1 LTQPIVEETKTS
13 ESVFMYFPTNR
24 GWSHQLIRLIGE
36 AHNGGGDFGEIN
48 RAASKMKVGD
58 LDSWYSEWKAMGEHV
73 EKLAT
78 QAASKGFNVT
88 ARQAY
93 FRASNYYRMAD
104 FYLDRDDPREL
115 PTYQKH
121 VALFKKAADLS
132 IPKIESV
139 SIPFE
144 GKLLHAYFIA
154 SIYAKRGEKLH
165 TLIIFGGA
173 DATCEEVYFNTGVES
188 LIRGFHVIMVDG
200 PGQGYTL
207 RFEKLYARF
216 DYEKTVGA
224 AIDFLLRK
232 KSKLVNAKKIGIIG
246 RSMGGYYAS
255 RAAAMEKRIKA
266 AVVFDAIFDITED
279 VYEFFPNVRRAINW
293 DLGARNEEEARE
305 KLAKFNLTGIA
316 EKIECPT
323 LIIHGTEDYVSSPKA
338 AEKLF
343 AAIKTKDKLLKWYTA
358 GHGVS
363 AYRAE
368 ATGFVLDWLKEK
380 LG

>member
-1 LTQPIVEETKTS
+1 
-13 ESVFMYFPTNR
+13 MYFPTNR

-48 RAASKMKVGD
+48 RAASKMNVGD
-58 LDSWYSEWKAMGEHV
+58 LESWYSEWKAMGEHI
-73 EKLAT
+73 EKLAN
-78 QAASKGFNVT
+78 QAASKGFKVT

-93 FRASNYYRMAD
+93 LRASNYYRMAD
-104 FYLDRDDPREL
+104 FYLGRDDPREL
-115 PTYQKH
+115 STYEKH
-121 VALFKKAADLS
+121 VTLFKKAADLS

-144 GKLLHAYFIA
+144 GKHLHAYFIA
-154 SIYAKRGEKLH
+154 SSYAKPIKSP

-173 DATCEEVYFNTGVES
+173 DATCEEVYFNTSVEA
-188 LIRGFHVIMVDG
+188 LNRGFHVLMVDG

-224 AIDFLLRK
+224 AIDFLLKK
-232 KSKLVNAKKIGIIG
+232 KSKLVNPKRIGIIG

-255 RAAAMEKRIKA
+255 RSAAMEKRIKA
-266 AVVFDAIFDITED
+266 AVVFDAIFDITTD
-279 VYEFFPNVRRAINW
+279 VYDFFPNVRRAINW
-293 DLGARNEEEARE
+293 DLGAESEEDARA
-305 KLAKFNLTGIA
+305 KLAKFNLTGVA
-316 EKIECPT
+316 EKIQCPT
-323 LIIHGTEDYVSSPKA
+323 LIIHGSEDYVSSPKA
-338 AEKLF
+338 AEKLY
-343 AAIKTKDKLLKWYTA
+343 AAIKTKDKLLKWYKA

-368 ATGFVLDWLKEK
+368 AMGFVFDWLKEK
-380 LG
+380 L